1 MSAPIDALTQTT
13 DAQPLPVLGR
23 DVTVP
28 LVTGGEVT
36 YAALDYAASAPALQR
51 VWDDVA
57 AYAPYYGSVHRG
69 AGYLSQLSTD
79 LFENSR
85 RAVAEFL
92 GCREDDQVV
101 FTRSTTD
108 SLNLLAAVLPAGCE
122 VFVFETEHHASLLPW
137 RDARVSYLNAPRT
150 PGEAV
155 ATLERALA
163 ARDLKGPALVCV
175 TGASNVTGEL
185 WPVRE
190 LAAVAHAHGARVVL
204 DAAQLAPHHPVDIAE
219 LDVDWVAFSGH
230 KLYAPFGSGVLA
242 GRADWL
248 RDSEPYLAG
257 GGASRKVARRSD
269 GGVDVEW
276 HTTAARHEAGSPN
289 VIGVYAI
296 ASACKALTEAGFD
309 RLVARERELV
319 ARVREGL
326 AEVPEVRVLSLF
338 GDDAPRVGVISFVVD
353 GWNSSHFAAA
363 LSAEYGIGVRDG
375 LFCAHPLVRTLLGG
389 DAGDPGSAARLTPVP
404 ARGRSTR
411 SGSASGPVRRTSTSS
426 GSPGPSGNSSG
437 TAPAGTTAPRTA
449 VASPT
454 AADARRSGVEADRER
469 RFQVVLGVGTERHVR
484 VRGLDARDLADAA
497 RDDVRQ
503 VVVPG
508 DPHHGDQ
515 IVGAGDGEDLADAFQ
530 RRDGLGDLGDPVDA
544 GLDEHDRGDHG

>member
-1 MSAPIDALTQTT
+1 MSVLTAAT
-13 DAQPLPVLGR
+13 DQSICAPLPVLGK

-79 LFENSR
+79 LFESSR
-85 RAVAEFL
+85 VTVAEFL
-92 GCREDDQVV
+92 GCRADDQVV

-108 SLNLLAAVLPAGCE
+108 SLNLLAAALPADCQ

-137 RDARVSYLNAPRT
+137 RDARVTYLNAPRT
-150 PGEAV
+150 PDQAV
-155 ATLERALA
+155 ETLERALA
-163 ARDLKGPALVCV
+163 GRDPYGPALVCV

-185 WPVRE
+185 WPVKE
-190 LAAVAHAHGARVVL
+190 LAAAAHAHGARIVL

-242 GRADWL
+242 GRSDWL
-248 RDSEPYLAG
+248 TAAEPYLAG
-257 GGASRKVARRSD
+257 GGASRQVARRAD

-289 VIGVYAI
+289 VIGVYSI

-309 RLVARERELV
+309 SLVAREQRLV
-319 ARVREGL
+319 TAVRAGL
-326 AEVPEVRVLSLF
+326 AEVPEVKVLSLF
-338 GDDAPRVGVISFVVD
+338 GDDAPRVGVISFVVQ

-375 LFCAHPLVRTLLGG
+375 LFCAHPLVRTLLGSDPQDIG
-389 DAGDPGSAARLTPVP
+389 ECGAPEAEPGQKSLNAIRVSFGAGTPDEHLERFLRAVKELVSEGAQWKYRTEDGRCVP
-404 ARGRSTR
+404 DR
-411 SGSASGPVRRTSTSS
+411 
-426 GSPGPSGNSSG
+426 G
-437 TAPAGTTAPRTA
+437 TAT
-449 VASPT
+449 
-454 AADARRSGVEADRER
+454 
-469 RFQVVLGVGTERHVR
+469 QV
-484 VRGLDARDLADAA
+484 
-497 RDDVRQ
+497 
-503 VVVPG
+503 
-508 DPHHGDQ
+508 
-515 IVGAGDGEDLADAFQ
+515 
-530 RRDGLGDLGDPVDA
+530 
-544 GLDEHDRGDHG
+544 

>member
-1 MSAPIDALTQTT
+1 MSVSAGAVDASVC
-13 DAQPLPVLGR
+13 APLPVLGR

-85 RAVAEFL
+85 ATVAEFL
-92 GCREDDQVV
+92 DCREGDQVV

-108 SLNLLAAVLPAGCE
+108 SLNLLAAALPADCE

-137 RDARVSYLNAPRT
+137 RDARVTYLDAPRT
-150 PGEAV
+150 PDAAV
-155 ATLERALA
+155 HTLERALA
-163 ARDLKGPALVCV
+163 DREPYGPALVCV

-190 LAAVAHAHGARVVL
+190 LAAAAHAHGARIVL
-204 DAAQLAPHHPVDIAE
+204 DAAQLAPHHPVSVCE

-242 GRADWL
+242 GRSDWL
-248 RDSEPYLAG
+248 RAAEPYLAG
-257 GGASRKVARRSD
+257 GGASRKVARRPKEAG

-276 HTTAARHEAGSPN
+276 HDTAARHEAGSPN
-289 VIGVYAI
+289 VIGVYSI

-309 RLVARERELV
+309 DLVARERHLI
-319 ARVREGL
+319 AKVREGL
-326 AEVPEVRVLSLF
+326 AEVPAVRVLSLF

-389 DAGDPGSAARLTPVP
+389 EADEPGECGAPEAA
-404 ARGRSTR
+404 
-411 SGSASGPVRRTSTSS
+411 
-426 GSPGPSGNSSG
+426 PGEKSLNAIRVSFG
-437 TAPAGTTAPRTA
+437 AGTP
-449 VASPT
+449 
-454 AADARRSGVEADRER
+454 
-469 RFQVVLGVGTERHVR
+469 
-484 VRGLDARDLADAA
+484 
-497 RDDVRQ
+497 
-503 VVVPG
+503 
-508 DPHHGDQ
+508 
-515 IVGAGDGEDLADAFQ
+515 
-530 RRDGLGDLGDPVDA
+530 
-544 GLDEHDRGDHG
+544 DEHVERFVRAVKELVADGARWNYRTEDGRCVPDTGVSA

>member
-1 MSAPIDALTQTT
+1 MSATSVAADRSVRA
-13 DAQPLPVLGR
+13 PLPVLGR

-85 RAVAEFL
+85 ATVAEFL
-92 GCREDDQVV
+92 DCREDDQVV

-108 SLNLLAAVLPAGCE
+108 SLNLLAAALPADCR

-137 RDARVSYLNAPRT
+137 RDARVTYLNAPRT
-150 PGEAV
+150 PAQAV
-155 ATLERALA
+155 ETLERALA
-163 ARDLKGPALVCV
+163 DRDPHGPALVCV

-190 LAAVAHAHGARVVL
+190 LAAAAHAHGARIVL
-204 DAAQLAPHHPVDIAE
+204 DAAQLAPHHPVSVRD

-248 RDSEPYLAG
+248 RDAEPYLAG
-257 GGASRKVARRSD
+257 GGASRKVTRRVSGEGA

-289 VIGVYAI
+289 VIGVHAI
-296 ASACKALTEAGFD
+296 ASACKALTEAGFEN
-309 RLVARERELV
+309 LVARERELIGK
-319 ARVREGL
+319 VREGL

-338 GDDAPRVGVISFVVD
+338 GDDSARVGVISFVVK

-375 LFCAHPLVRTLLGG
+375 LFCAHPLVRTLLDGDPQ
-389 DAGDPGSAARLTPVP
+389 DAGECG
-404 ARGRSTR
+404 
-411 SGSASGPVRRTSTSS
+411 
-426 GSPGPSGNSSG
+426 
-437 TAPAGTTAPRTA
+437 APDGGTTALNA
-449 VASPT
+449 I
-454 AADARRSGVEADRER
+454 
-469 RFQVVLGVGTERHVR
+469 R
-484 VRGLDARDLADAA
+484 VSF
-497 RDDVRQ
+497 
-503 VVVPG
+503 
-508 DPHHGDQ
+508 
-515 IVGAGDGEDLADAFQ
+515 GAGTPDEHVDRFVRAVKELV
-530 RRDGLGDLGDPVDA
+530 RDGAQWNYRTEDGRCVP
-544 GLDEHDRGDHG
+544 DRG

>member
-1 MSAPIDALTQTT
+1 MSVSTVAAARTICAPLS
-13 DAQPLPVLGR
+13 VLGR

-79 LFENSR
+79 LFENAR
-85 RAVAEFL
+85 RTVEEFL
-92 GCREDDQVV
+92 DCRPDDQLI

-108 SLNLLAAVLPAGCE
+108 SLNLLAAALPADCQ

-137 RDARVSYLNAPRT
+137 KDARVTYLNAPRT
-150 PGEAV
+150 PAQAV
-155 ATLERALA
+155 ETLERALA
-163 ARDLKGPALVCV
+163 ARDPQGPALVCV

-190 LAAVAHAHGARVVL
+190 LAAAAHAHGARIVL
-204 DAAQLAPHHPVDIAE
+204 DAAQLAPHHPVSVQD
-219 LDVDWVAFSGH
+219 LDVDWIAFSGH

-248 RDSEPYLAG
+248 QAADPYLAG
-257 GGASRKVARRSD
+257 GGASRKVSRRED

-276 HTTAARHEAGSPN
+276 HDSAARHEAGSPN
-289 VIGVYAI
+289 VIGAYSI

-309 RLVARERELV
+309 TLVAREQHLIEK
-319 ARVREGL
+319 VRAGL
-326 AEVPEVRVLSLF
+326 AEVPEVKVLSLF

-375 LFCAHPLVRTLLGG
+375 LFCAHPLLRTLLGTDPQTQG
-389 DAGDPGSAARLTPVP
+389 ECGAPEAAPGEKSLNAIRVSFGAGTPDEHVERFVTAVRELVTDGAKWNYRTQDGRCVP
-404 ARGRSTR
+404 A
-411 SGSASGPVRRTSTSS
+411 V
-426 GSPGPSGNSSG
+426 
-437 TAPAGTTAPRTA
+437 
-449 VASPT
+449 
-454 AADARRSGVEADRER
+454 
-469 RFQVVLGVGTERHVR
+469 
-484 VRGLDARDLADAA
+484 
-497 RDDVRQ
+497 
-503 VVVPG
+503 
-508 DPHHGDQ
+508 
-515 IVGAGDGEDLADAFQ
+515 
-530 RRDGLGDLGDPVDA
+530 
-544 GLDEHDRGDHG
+544 

>member
-1 MSAPIDALTQTT
+1 MSARPAATVTT
-13 DAQPLPVLGR
+13 AVSSPAAGSAAAGFAAVESAAVESAVAGSAAVESADPCCAAPLPVLGR

-85 RAVAEFL
+85 ETVAEFL
-92 GCREDDQVV
+92 DCRPGDQIV

-108 SLNLLAAVLPAGCE
+108 SLNLLAQVLPADCQ

-137 RDARVSYLNAPRT
+137 RDARVTYLNAPRT
-150 PGEAV
+150 PQQAV
-155 ATLERALA
+155 ETLERALA
-163 ARDLKGPALVCV
+163 DRDPYGPALVCV

-185 WPVRE
+185 WPVKE
-190 LAAVAHAHGARVVL
+190 LAAAAHAHGARIVL
-204 DAAQLAPHHPVDIAE
+204 DAAQLAPHHPVSVRE
-219 LDVDWVAFSGH
+219 LDVDWIAFSGH

-248 RDSEPYLAG
+248 QESEPYLAG
-257 GGASRKVARRSD
+257 GGASKKVARRSD

-289 VIGVYAI
+289 VIGVYSI

-309 RLVARERELV
+309 ALVERERHLI
-319 ARVREGL
+319 AKVREGL
-326 AEVPEVRVLSLF
+326 AEVPAVRVLSLF

-375 LFCAHPLVRTLLGG
+375 LFCAHPLVRTLLGS
-389 DAGDPGSAARLTPVP
+389 DPQDPGECGAPEAEPGERSLNAIRVSFGAGTPDEHVDRFVRAVRELVSDGAKWQYRTEAGRCVP
-404 ARGRSTR
+404 A
-411 SGSASGPVRRTSTSS
+411 V
-426 GSPGPSGNSSG
+426 
-437 TAPAGTTAPRTA
+437 
-449 VASPT
+449 
-454 AADARRSGVEADRER
+454 
-469 RFQVVLGVGTERHVR
+469 
-484 VRGLDARDLADAA
+484 
-497 RDDVRQ
+497 
-503 VVVPG
+503 
-508 DPHHGDQ
+508 
-515 IVGAGDGEDLADAFQ
+515 
-530 RRDGLGDLGDPVDA
+530 
-544 GLDEHDRGDHG
+544 

>member
-1 MSAPIDALTQTT
+1 MSVQTST
-13 DAQPLPVLGR
+13 HRPSATTAAGTEDDQPLPVLGR

-85 RAVAEFL
+85 RTVARFL

-108 SLNLLAAVLPAGCE
+108 SLNLLASALPERCE

-137 RDARVSYLNAPRT
+137 RDARVTFLNAPRT
-150 PGEAV
+150 PREAV

-163 ARDLKGPALVCV
+163 RRDLESPALVCV

-190 LAAVAHAHGARVVL
+190 LAAAAHAHGARVVL

-248 RDSEPYLAG
+248 REAEPYLAG
-257 GGASRKVARRSD
+257 GGASRKVARRTD

-276 HTTAARHEAGSPN
+276 HTGAARHEAGSPN

-296 ASACKALTEAGFD
+296 ASACEALTEAGFD
-309 RLVARERELV
+309 RLVEREQELV

-338 GDDAPRVGVISFVVD
+338 GDAAPRVGVISFVVE

-389 DAGDPGSAARLTPVP
+389 DPGDPGECGAPDAGP
-404 ARGRSTR
+404 GERSLNAIR
-411 SGSASGPVRRTSTSS
+411 VSFG
-426 GSPGPSGNSSG
+426 
-437 TAPAGTTAPRTA
+437 AGTPDEHVARFTGA
-449 VASPT
+449 VKEL
-454 AADARRSGVEADRER
+454 V
-469 RFQVVLGVGTERHVR
+469 
-484 VRGLDARDLADAA
+484 
-497 RDDVRQ
+497 
-503 VVVPG
+503 
-508 DPHHGDQ
+508 
-515 IVGAGDGEDLADAFQ
+515 
-530 RRDGLGDLGDPVDA
+530 RDGARWNYRTEDGRCVP
-544 GLDEHDRGDHG
+544 DRG

>member
-1 MSAPIDALTQTT
+1 MSARQSTSARPNATATSAADT
-13 DAQPLPVLGR
+13 DPACAAPLPVLGR

-85 RAVAEFL
+85 RTVAEFL
-92 GCREDDQVV
+92 DCRSTDQVV

-108 SLNLLAAVLPAGCE
+108 SLNLLAACLPADCQ

-137 RDARVSYLNAPRT
+137 QGAQVTYLNAPRT
-150 PGEAV
+150 PDEAV

-163 ARDLKGPALVCV
+163 DRDPYGPALVCV

-190 LAAVAHAHGARVVL
+190 LTAAAHAHGARIVL
-204 DAAQLAPHHPVDIAE
+204 DAAQLAPHHRVSVSE

-248 RDSEPYLAG
+248 QDADPYLAG
-257 GGASRKVARRSD
+257 GGASRQVARRAD

-296 ASACKALTEAGFD
+296 ASACKALSEEGFD
-309 RLVARERELV
+309 RLVAREQRLV
-319 ARVREGL
+319 ATVRAGL
-326 AEVPEVRVLSLF
+326 AEVPEVKVLSLF
-338 GDDAPRVGVISFVVD
+338 GDEAPRVGVISFVVR

-375 LFCAHPLVRTLLGG
+375 LFCAHPLVRTLLGSTPQEPG
-389 DAGDPGSAARLTPVP
+389 ECGAPDETPGSLNAIRVSFGAGTPDEHVERFVGAVKELVRDGARWNYRTEDGRCVP
-404 ARGRSTR
+404 D
-411 SGSASGPVRRTSTSS
+411 RT
-426 GSPGPSGNSSG
+426 
-437 TAPAGTTAPRTA
+437 TAPAA
-449 VASPT
+449 
-454 AADARRSGVEADRER
+454 
-469 RFQVVLGVGTERHVR
+469 
-484 VRGLDARDLADAA
+484 
-497 RDDVRQ
+497 
-503 VVVPG
+503 
-508 DPHHGDQ
+508 
-515 IVGAGDGEDLADAFQ
+515 
-530 RRDGLGDLGDPVDA
+530 
-544 GLDEHDRGDHG
+544 

>member
-1 MSAPIDALTQTT
+1 MSVLTAAT
-13 DAQPLPVLGR
+13 DQSICAPLPVLGK

-79 LFENSR
+79 LFESSR
-85 RAVAEFL
+85 VTVAEFL
-92 GCREDDQVV
+92 GCRDDDQVV

-108 SLNLLAAVLPAGCE
+108 SLNLLSAALPADCQ

-137 RDARVSYLNAPRT
+137 RDARVTYLNAPRT
-150 PGEAV
+150 PDQAV
-155 ATLERALA
+155 ETLERALA
-163 ARDLKGPALVCV
+163 GRDPYGPALVCV

-185 WPVRE
+185 WPVKE
-190 LAAVAHAHGARVVL
+190 LAAAAHAHGARIVL

-242 GRADWL
+242 GRSDWL
-248 RDSEPYLAG
+248 TAAEPYLAG
-257 GGASRKVARRSD
+257 GGASRQVARRAD

-289 VIGVYAI
+289 VIGVYSI

-309 RLVARERELV
+309 SLVAREQRLV
-319 ARVREGL
+319 TEVRAGL
-326 AEVPEVRVLSLF
+326 AEVPEVKVLSLF
-338 GDDAPRVGVISFVVD
+338 GDDAPRVGVISFVVE

-375 LFCAHPLVRTLLGG
+375 LFCAHPLVRTLLGSDPQDVG
-389 DAGDPGSAARLTPVP
+389 ECGAPEAEPGQKSLNAIRVSFGAGTPDEHVERFLRAVKELVSEGAQWKYRTEDGRCVP
-404 ARGRSTR
+404 DR
-411 SGSASGPVRRTSTSS
+411 
-426 GSPGPSGNSSG
+426 G
-437 TAPAGTTAPRTA
+437 TAT
-449 VASPT
+449 
-454 AADARRSGVEADRER
+454 
-469 RFQVVLGVGTERHVR
+469 QV
-484 VRGLDARDLADAA
+484 
-497 RDDVRQ
+497 
-503 VVVPG
+503 
-508 DPHHGDQ
+508 
-515 IVGAGDGEDLADAFQ
+515 
-530 RRDGLGDLGDPVDA
+530 
-544 GLDEHDRGDHG
+544 

>member
-1 MSAPIDALTQTT
+1 MSVSAVAADSSVCAPLA
-13 DAQPLPVLGR
+13 VLGR

-85 RAVAEFL
+85 ETVAEFL
-92 GCREDDQVV
+92 GCREGDQVV

-108 SLNLLAAVLPAGCE
+108 SLNLLAAALPADCQ

-137 RDARVSYLNAPRT
+137 RDARVTYLNAPRT
-150 PGEAV
+150 PDEAV
-155 ATLERALA
+155 HTLERALA
-163 ARDLKGPALVCV
+163 DRDPYGPALVCV

-190 LAAVAHAHGARVVL
+190 LAAAAHAHGARIVL
-204 DAAQLAPHHPVDIAE
+204 DAAQLAPHHPVSIDE

-242 GRADWL
+242 GRSDWL
-248 RDSEPYLAG
+248 RAAEPYLAG
-257 GGASRKVARRSD
+257 GGASRKVARRTD

-276 HTTAARHEAGSPN
+276 HDTAARHEAGSPN
-289 VIGVYAI
+289 VIGVYSI

-309 RLVARERELV
+309 DLVAREQQLIGT
-319 ARVREGL
+319 VRAGL
-326 AEVPEVRVLSLF
+326 AEVPQVRILSLF

-375 LFCAHPLVRTLLGG
+375 LFCAHPLVRTLLGSEP
-389 DAGDPGSAARLTPVP
+389 DEPGECGAPEAA
-404 ARGRSTR
+404 
-411 SGSASGPVRRTSTSS
+411 
-426 GSPGPSGNSSG
+426 PGEKSLNAIRVSFG
-437 TAPAGTTAPRTA
+437 AGTPDEHVERFVRAVKELVADGARWSYRTEDGRC
-449 VASPT
+449 VPDTDT
-454 AADARRSGVEADRER
+454 AAV
-469 RFQVVLGVGTERHVR
+469 
-484 VRGLDARDLADAA
+484 
-497 RDDVRQ
+497 
-503 VVVPG
+503 
-508 DPHHGDQ
+508 
-515 IVGAGDGEDLADAFQ
+515 
-530 RRDGLGDLGDPVDA
+530 
-544 GLDEHDRGDHG
+544 

>member
-1 MSAPIDALTQTT
+1 MSVSTAASVQGICA
-13 DAQPLPVLGR
+13 PLPVLGS

-79 LFENSR
+79 LFENAR
-85 RAVAEFL
+85 GTVAEFL
-92 GCREDDQVV
+92 DCRDGDQLV

-108 SLNLLAAVLPAGCE
+108 SLNLLAAALPADCQ

-137 RDARVSYLNAPRT
+137 RNARVTYLNAPRT
-150 PGEAV
+150 PRQAV
-155 ATLERALA
+155 RTLERALA
-163 ARDLKGPALVCV
+163 DRTASIQEGHGPALVCV

-190 LAAVAHAHGARVVL
+190 LAAAAHAHGARIVL
-204 DAAQLAPHHPVDIAE
+204 DAAQLAPHHPVSVRD

-248 RDSEPYLAG
+248 RAAEPYLAG
-257 GGASRKVARRSD
+257 GGASRKVSRRED

-276 HTTAARHEAGSPN
+276 HDSAARHEAGSPN
-289 VIGVYAI
+289 VIGAYSI

-309 RLVARERELV
+309 ALVAREEHLIRK
-319 ARVREGL
+319 VRAGL
-326 AEVPEVRVLSLF
+326 ADVPEVRVLSLF
-338 GDDAPRVGVISFVVD
+338 GDEAPRVGVISFVVD

-375 LFCAHPLVRTLLGG
+375 LFCAHPLVRTLLGS
-389 DAGDPGSAARLTPVP
+389 DPQSQGECGAPEAA
-404 ARGRSTR
+404 
-411 SGSASGPVRRTSTSS
+411 
-426 GSPGPSGNSSG
+426 PGEKSLNAIRVSFG
-437 TAPAGTTAPRTA
+437 AGTP
-449 VASPT
+449 
-454 AADARRSGVEADRER
+454 
-469 RFQVVLGVGTERHVR
+469 
-484 VRGLDARDLADAA
+484 
-497 RDDVRQ
+497 
-503 VVVPG
+503 
-508 DPHHGDQ
+508 
-515 IVGAGDGEDLADAFQ
+515 
-530 RRDGLGDLGDPVDA
+530 
-544 GLDEHDRGDHG
+544 DEHVERFVHAVRELVADGARWSYRTEDGRCVPDTSA

>member
-1 MSAPIDALTQTT
+1 MSVSTAAAAPSVRRDTAG
-13 DAQPLPVLGR
+13 PLPVLGR

-79 LFENSR
+79 LFENAR
-85 RAVAEFL
+85 RTVTEFL
-92 GCREDDQVV
+92 DCRPDDQLV

-108 SLNLLAAVLPAGCE
+108 SLNLLAAALPAGCQ
-122 VFVFETEHHASLLPW
+122 VFVFETEHHAALLPW
-137 RDARVSYLNAPRT
+137 RNAHVTCLDAPSTPRQ
-150 PGEAV
+150 AV

-163 ARDLKGPALVCV
+163 DRDPHGPALVCV

-190 LAAVAHAHGARVVL
+190 LAAAAHAHGARIVL
-204 DAAQLAPHHPVDIAE
+204 DAAQLAPHHPVSVRE

-248 RDSEPYLAG
+248 RDAEPYLAG
-257 GGASRKVARRSD
+257 GGASRNVTRRED

-276 HTTAARHEAGSPN
+276 HESAARHEAGSPN
-289 VIGVYAI
+289 VIGAYSI
-296 ASACKALTEAGFD
+296 AAACKALTEAGFD
-309 RLVARERELV
+309 TLVAREQHLIEK
-319 ARVREGL
+319 VRAGL
-326 AEVPEVRVLSLF
+326 AEVEQVKVLSLF

-389 DAGDPGSAARLTPVP
+389 DPRTQGECGAPEAAPGEKSLNAIRVSFGAGTPDEHVERFVNAVKELVADGAKWQYRTEDGRCVP
-404 ARGRSTR
+404 A
-411 SGSASGPVRRTSTSS
+411 V
-426 GSPGPSGNSSG
+426 
-437 TAPAGTTAPRTA
+437 
-449 VASPT
+449 
-454 AADARRSGVEADRER
+454 
-469 RFQVVLGVGTERHVR
+469 
-484 VRGLDARDLADAA
+484 
-497 RDDVRQ
+497 
-503 VVVPG
+503 
-508 DPHHGDQ
+508 
-515 IVGAGDGEDLADAFQ
+515 
-530 RRDGLGDLGDPVDA
+530 
-544 GLDEHDRGDHG
+544 

>member
-1 MSAPIDALTQTT
+1 MSARPDAVATVETVAAETAVATT
-13 DAQPLPVLGR
+13 ADGSADPCCAAPLPVLGR

-85 RAVAEFL
+85 VTVAEFL
-92 GCREDDQVV
+92 GCRTDDQVV

-108 SLNLLAAVLPAGCE
+108 SLNLLAAVLPEDCQ

-137 RDARVSYLNAPRT
+137 SDGHVTYLSAPRT
-150 PGEAV
+150 PAQAV
-155 ATLERALA
+155 ETLERALA
-163 ARDLKGPALVCV
+163 DRDPHGPALVCV

-190 LAAVAHAHGARVVL
+190 LAAAAHAHGARIVL
-204 DAAQLAPHHPVDIAE
+204 DAAQLAPHHPVSVRE
-219 LDVDWVAFSGH
+219 LDVDWIAFSGH

-248 RDSEPYLAG
+248 QAAEPYLAG
-257 GGASRKVARRSD
+257 GGASRKVARRAD

-289 VIGVYAI
+289 VIGVYSI

-309 RLVARERELV
+309 SLVARERHLIDT
-319 ARVREGL
+319 VRTGL

-338 GDDAPRVGVISFVVD
+338 GDDAPRVGVISFVVE

-375 LFCAHPLVRTLLGG
+375 LFCAHPLVRTLLGS
-389 DAGDPGSAARLTPVP
+389 DPQDPGECGAPEAAP
-404 ARGRSTR
+404 GERSLNAIR
-411 SGSASGPVRRTSTSS
+411 VSFG
-426 GSPGPSGNSSG
+426 
-437 TAPAGTTAPRTA
+437 AGTP
-449 VASPT
+449 
-454 AADARRSGVEADRER
+454 DEHVE
-469 RFQVVLGVGTERHVR
+469 RF
-484 VRGLDARDLADAA
+484 
-497 RDDVRQ
+497 
-503 VVVPG
+503 
-508 DPHHGDQ
+508 
-515 IVGAGDGEDLADAFQ
+515 VGAVKQLV
-530 RRDGLGDLGDPVDA
+530 RDGAQWKYRTEDGRCVP
-544 GLDEHDRGDHG
+544 DRG

>member
-1 MSAPIDALTQTT
+1 MSVRPETALATADTADAEPACT
-13 DAQPLPVLGR
+13 AAAPLPVLGS
-23 DVTVP
+23 DVRVP

-85 RAVAEFL
+85 KTVAEFL
-92 GCREDDQVV
+92 GCREADQVV

-108 SLNLLAAVLPAGCE
+108 SLNLLAGVLPAHTR

-137 RDARVSYLNAPRT
+137 EQRADIGVTYLNAPRT
-150 PGEAV
+150 PQQAV
-155 ATLERALA
+155 DTLEQALA
-163 ARDLKGPALVCV
+163 DREPYGPALVCV

-190 LAAVAHAHGARVVL
+190 LAAAAHAHGARIVL

-248 RDSEPYLAG
+248 QDAEPYLAG
-257 GGASRKVARRSD
+257 GGASRKVARRED
-269 GGVDVEW
+269 GGVQVEW

-289 VIGVYAI
+289 VIGVYSI

-309 RLVARERELV
+309 NLVAREQELIGT
-319 ARVREGL
+319 VRAGL
-326 AEVPEVRVLSLF
+326 AEVPEVKVLSLF
-338 GDDAPRVGVISFVVD
+338 GDDAPRVGVLSFVVE

-375 LFCAHPLVRTLLGG
+375 LFCAHPLVRTLLGS
-389 DAGDPGSAARLTPVP
+389 DPQDPGECGAPDARP
-404 ARGRSTR
+404 GERSLNAIR
-411 SGSASGPVRRTSTSS
+411 VSFG
-426 GSPGPSGNSSG
+426 
-437 TAPAGTTAPRTA
+437 AGTPDEHVERFVTA
-449 VASPT
+449 VKEL
-454 AADARRSGVEADRER
+454 V
-469 RFQVVLGVGTERHVR
+469 
-484 VRGLDARDLADAA
+484 
-497 RDDVRQ
+497 
-503 VVVPG
+503 
-508 DPHHGDQ
+508 
-515 IVGAGDGEDLADAFQ
+515 
-530 RRDGLGDLGDPVDA
+530 RDGARWSYRTEEGRCVP
-544 GLDEHDRGDHG
+544 DRG

>member
-1 MSAPIDALTQTT
+1 MSVPTAAADQTIC
-13 DAQPLPVLGR
+13 APLPVLGA

-28 LVTGGEVT
+28 LVTGGDVT
-36 YAALDYAASAPALQR
+36 YAALDYAASSPALQR

-79 LFENSR
+79 LFETSR
-85 RAVAEFL
+85 ATVAEFL
-92 GCREDDQVV
+92 GCRAEDQVV

-108 SLNLLAAVLPAGCE
+108 SLNLLAASLPAGCQ

-137 RDARVSYLNAPRT
+137 RDARVTYLDAPRT
-150 PGEAV
+150 PDQAV
-155 ATLERALA
+155 ATLEKALA
-163 ARDLKGPALVCV
+163 ARDPHGPALVCV

-190 LAAVAHAHGARVVL
+190 LAAAAHAHGARIVL

-248 RDSEPYLAG
+248 VDAEPYLAG
-257 GGASRKVARRSD
+257 GGASRKVARRAD

-289 VIGVYAI
+289 VIGVYSI
-296 ASACKALTEAGFD
+296 AAACKALTEAGFD
-309 RLVARERELV
+309 RLVDREQQLV
-319 ARVREGL
+319 TRVREGL
-326 AEVPEVRVLSLF
+326 AGVPEVKVLSLF
-338 GDDAPRVGVISFVVD
+338 GDDAPRVGVLSFVVE

-375 LFCAHPLVRTLLGG
+375 LFCAHPLVRTLLGSEPQ
-389 DAGDPGSAARLTPVP
+389 DPGECGAPDAAP
-404 ARGRSTR
+404 GERSLNAIR
-411 SGSASGPVRRTSTSS
+411 VSFG
-426 GSPGPSGNSSG
+426 
-437 TAPAGTTAPRTA
+437 AGTP
-449 VASPT
+449 
-454 AADARRSGVEADRER
+454 
-469 RFQVVLGVGTERHVR
+469 
-484 VRGLDARDLADAA
+484 
-497 RDDVRQ
+497 
-503 VVVPG
+503 
-508 DPHHGDQ
+508 
-515 IVGAGDGEDLADAFQ
+515 
-530 RRDGLGDLGDPVDA
+530 
-544 GLDEHDRGDHG
+544 DEHIERFLGAVRELVGEGARWTYRTEEGRCVPDRGAAQV

>member
-1 MSAPIDALTQTT
+1 MSASLNTACATT
-13 DAQPLPVLGR
+13 ATTAAAAPPLAAQPLAAAPLAVLGR

-28 LVTGGEVT
+28 LVTGGEVS

-79 LFENSR
+79 LFEQSR
-85 RAVAEFL
+85 VTVAEFL
-92 GCREDDQVV
+92 DCRPGDQVV

-108 SLNLLAAVLPAGCE
+108 SLNLLAAVLPADCQ

-137 RDARVSYLNAPRT
+137 TNARVTYLNAPRT
-150 PGEAV
+150 PAEAV

-163 ARDLKGPALVCV
+163 GRDPHGPALVCV

-185 WPVRE
+185 WPVKE
-190 LAAVAHAHGARVVL
+190 LAAAAHAHGARIVL
-204 DAAQLAPHHPVDIAE
+204 DAAQLAPHHPVSVRE

-248 RDSEPYLAG
+248 QEAEPYLAG
-257 GGASRKVARRSD
+257 GGASRKVARRED
-269 GGVDVEW
+269 GGVEVEW

-289 VIGVYAI
+289 VIGVYSI
-296 ASACKALTEAGFD
+296 ASACRALTEAGFES
-309 RLVARERELV
+309 LVERERHLI
-319 ARVREGL
+319 AKVREGL
-326 AEVPEVRVLSLF
+326 AEVPAVRVLSLF

-375 LFCAHPLVRTLLGG
+375 LFCAHPLVRTLLGSEPQAQG
-389 DAGDPGSAARLTPVP
+389 ECGAPEAAPGERSLNAIRVSFGAGTPDEHVERFVRAVGELVADGAKWQYRTEEGRCVP
-404 ARGRSTR
+404 A
-411 SGSASGPVRRTSTSS
+411 V
-426 GSPGPSGNSSG
+426 
-437 TAPAGTTAPRTA
+437 
-449 VASPT
+449 
-454 AADARRSGVEADRER
+454 
-469 RFQVVLGVGTERHVR
+469 
-484 VRGLDARDLADAA
+484 
-497 RDDVRQ
+497 
-503 VVVPG
+503 
-508 DPHHGDQ
+508 
-515 IVGAGDGEDLADAFQ
+515 
-530 RRDGLGDLGDPVDA
+530 
-544 GLDEHDRGDHG
+544 

>member
-1 MSAPIDALTQTT
+1 MSVSAVAT
-13 DAQPLPVLGR
+13 DPAICAPLPVLGR
-23 DVTVP
+23 DVRVP
-28 LVTGGEVT
+28 LVTGGEVD

-85 RAVAEFL
+85 RTIAEFL
-92 GCREDDQVV
+92 GCRADEQVV

-108 SLNLLAAVLPAGCE
+108 SLNLLAAVLPQDTR

-137 RDARVSYLNAPRT
+137 EQRADVTVTYLNAPRT
-150 PGEAV
+150 PAQAV
-155 ATLERALA
+155 ATLEQALA
-163 ARDLKGPALVCV
+163 DLGAPPAVAGGEPYGPALVCV

-190 LAAVAHAHGARVVL
+190 LAAAAHAHGARIVL
-204 DAAQLAPHHPVDIAE
+204 DAAQLAPHHPVDLAE
-219 LDVDWVAFSGH
+219 LDVDWIAFSGH
-230 KLYAPFGSGVLA
+230 KLYAPFGARVLA

-248 RDSEPYLAG
+248 RDAEPYLAG
-257 GGASRKVARRSD
+257 GGASRKVSRRTD

-289 VIGVYAI
+289 VIGAYAI

-309 RLVARERELV
+309 TLVAREQELIT
-319 ARVREGL
+319 RVREGL

-338 GDDAPRVGVISFVVD
+338 GDDAPRVGVLSFVVD

-375 LFCAHPLVRTLLGG
+375 LFCAHPLVRTLLGS
-389 DAGDPGSAARLTPVP
+389 DPQDPGECGAPEAA
-404 ARGRSTR
+404 
-411 SGSASGPVRRTSTSS
+411 
-426 GSPGPSGNSSG
+426 PGELSLNAIRVSFG
-437 TAPAGTTAPRTA
+437 AGTP
-449 VASPT
+449 
-454 AADARRSGVEADRER
+454 
-469 RFQVVLGVGTERHVR
+469 
-484 VRGLDARDLADAA
+484 
-497 RDDVRQ
+497 
-503 VVVPG
+503 
-508 DPHHGDQ
+508 
-515 IVGAGDGEDLADAFQ
+515 
-530 RRDGLGDLGDPVDA
+530 
-544 GLDEHDRGDHG
+544 DEHVDRFLRAVKELVADGARWNYRTVDGRCVAVV

>member
-1 MSAPIDALTQTT
+1 MSVTAVAADQSICS
-13 DAQPLPVLGR
+13 PLPVLGG

-85 RAVAEFL
+85 AAVAEFL
-92 GCREDDQVV
+92 DCREGDQVV

-108 SLNLLAAVLPAGCE
+108 SLNLLAAALPADCQ

-137 RDARVSYLNAPRT
+137 RDARVTYLNAPRT
-150 PGEAV
+150 PGQAV
-155 ATLERALA
+155 ETLERALA
-163 ARDLKGPALVCV
+163 DRDPYGPALVCV

-190 LAAVAHAHGARVVL
+190 LAAAAHAHGARIVL
-204 DAAQLAPHHPVDIAE
+204 DAAQLAPHHPVSVKD

-248 RDSEPYLAG
+248 REAEPYLAG
-257 GGASRKVARRSD
+257 GGASRKVARRAD

-309 RLVARERELV
+309 ALVARERYLIGK
-319 ARVREGL
+319 VREGL
-326 AEVPEVRVLSLF
+326 AEVPEVKVLSLF
-338 GDDAPRVGVISFVVD
+338 GDDAPRVGVISFVVE

-389 DAGDPGSAARLTPVP
+389 EREDVGECGAPEAAPGEKSLNAIRVSF
-404 ARGRSTR
+404 G
-411 SGSASGPVRRTSTSS
+411 
-426 GSPGPSGNSSG
+426 
-437 TAPAGTTAPRTA
+437 AGTPDEHVERFVRA
-449 VASPT
+449 VKEL
-454 AADARRSGVEADRER
+454 V
-469 RFQVVLGVGTERHVR
+469 
-484 VRGLDARDLADAA
+484 
-497 RDDVRQ
+497 
-503 VVVPG
+503 
-508 DPHHGDQ
+508 
-515 IVGAGDGEDLADAFQ
+515 
-530 RRDGLGDLGDPVDA
+530 RDGARWNYRTEDGRCVP
-544 GLDEHDRGDHG
+544 DRG

>member
-1 MSAPIDALTQTT
+1 MSASLNAAVATT
-13 DAQPLPVLGR
+13 ATAVDPACAEPLAVLGR

-79 LFENSR
+79 LFEQSR
-85 RAVAEFL
+85 VTVAEFL
-92 GCREDDQVV
+92 DCRPADQVV

-108 SLNLLAAVLPAGCE
+108 SLNLLAAVLPADCQ

-137 RDARVSYLNAPRT
+137 VDAQVTYLNAPRT
-150 PGEAV
+150 PAEAV

-163 ARDLKGPALVCV
+163 DRDPYGPALVCV

-185 WPVRE
+185 WPVKE
-190 LAAVAHAHGARVVL
+190 LAAAAHAHGARIVL
-204 DAAQLAPHHPVDIAE
+204 DAAQLAPHHPVSVQE

-248 RDSEPYLAG
+248 QEAQPYLAG
-257 GGASRKVARRSD
+257 GGASRKVARRED

-289 VIGVYAI
+289 VIGVYSI
-296 ASACKALTEAGFD
+296 ASACKALTEAGFEN
-309 RLVARERELV
+309 LVARERHLI
-319 ARVREGL
+319 AKVREGL
-326 AEVPEVRVLSLF
+326 AEVPAVRILSLF

-375 LFCAHPLVRTLLGG
+375 LFCAHPLVRTLLGSEPQAQG
-389 DAGDPGSAARLTPVP
+389 ECGAPEAAPGERSLNAIRVSFGAGTPDEHVERFVRAVKELVADGAKWQYRTEEGRCVP
-404 ARGRSTR
+404 A
-411 SGSASGPVRRTSTSS
+411 V
-426 GSPGPSGNSSG
+426 
-437 TAPAGTTAPRTA
+437 
-449 VASPT
+449 
-454 AADARRSGVEADRER
+454 
-469 RFQVVLGVGTERHVR
+469 
-484 VRGLDARDLADAA
+484 
-497 RDDVRQ
+497 
-503 VVVPG
+503 
-508 DPHHGDQ
+508 
-515 IVGAGDGEDLADAFQ
+515 
-530 RRDGLGDLGDPVDA
+530 
-544 GLDEHDRGDHG
+544 

>member
-1 MSAPIDALTQTT
+1 MHFACLLREFAMSVFTAAADQSLCT
-13 DAQPLPVLGR
+13 PLPVLGK

-85 RAVAEFL
+85 ATVAEFL
-92 GCREDDQVV
+92 GCRADDQVI

-108 SLNLLAAVLPAGCE
+108 SLNLLAAVVPADCQ
-122 VFVFETEHHASLLPW
+122 VFVYETEHHASLLPW
-137 RDARVSYLNAPRT
+137 RDARVTYLNAPRT
-150 PGEAV
+150 PAQAV
-155 ATLERALA
+155 ETLERALA
-163 ARDLKGPALVCV
+163 DRDPYGPALVCV

-185 WPVRE
+185 WPVKE
-190 LAAVAHAHGARVVL
+190 LAAAAHSHGARIVL

-248 RDSEPYLAG
+248 QDAEPYLAG
-257 GGASRKVARRSD
+257 GGASRKVARRTD

-276 HTTAARHEAGSPN
+276 HSTAARHEAGSPN
-289 VIGVYAI
+289 VIGVYSI

-309 RLVARERELV
+309 RLVAREQQLV
-319 ARVREGL
+319 TRVREGL
-326 AEVPEVRVLSLF
+326 AEVPQVKVLSLF
-338 GDDAPRVGVISFVVD
+338 GDDAPRVGVISFVVE

-375 LFCAHPLVRTLLGG
+375 LFCAHPLVRTLLGS
-389 DAGDPGSAARLTPVP
+389 DPQDPGECGAPEAEPGERSLNAIRVSFGAGTPDEHIERFVRAVKELVSKGAQWKYRTEDGRCVP
-404 ARGRSTR
+404 DR
-411 SGSASGPVRRTSTSS
+411 
-426 GSPGPSGNSSG
+426 G
-437 TAPAGTTAPRTA
+437 TA
-449 VASPT
+449 
-454 AADARRSGVEADRER
+454 
-469 RFQVVLGVGTERHVR
+469 QL
-484 VRGLDARDLADAA
+484 
-497 RDDVRQ
+497 
-503 VVVPG
+503 
-508 DPHHGDQ
+508 
-515 IVGAGDGEDLADAFQ
+515 
-530 RRDGLGDLGDPVDA
+530 
-544 GLDEHDRGDHG
+544 

>member
-1 MSAPIDALTQTT
+1 MSVSAVAEQSV
-13 DAQPLPVLGR
+13 AEPLPVLGR

-79 LFENSR
+79 LFENAR
-85 RAVAEFL
+85 KTVAEFL
-92 GCREDDQVV
+92 DCRDEDQVV

-108 SLNLLAAVLPAGCE
+108 SLNLLAAALPADCQ
-122 VFVFETEHHASLLPW
+122 VYVFETEHHASLLPW
-137 RDARVSYLNAPRT
+137 REARVTYLDAPRT
-150 PGEAV
+150 PAQAV

-163 ARDLKGPALVCV
+163 ERDPEGPALVCV

-190 LAAVAHAHGARVVL
+190 LAAAAHAHGARIVL
-204 DAAQLAPHHPVDIAE
+204 DAAQLAPHHPVSVRE

-230 KLYAPFGSGVLA
+230 KLYAPFGAGVLA
-242 GRADWL
+242 GRSDWL
-248 RDSEPYLAG
+248 RTAEPYLAG
-257 GGASRKVARRSD
+257 GGASRKVSRRSD

-276 HTTAARHEAGSPN
+276 HDSAARHEAGSPN
-289 VIGVYAI
+289 VIGAYAV

-309 RLVARERELV
+309 ALAAREQYLIDT
-319 ARVREGL
+319 VRAGL

-338 GDDAPRVGVISFVVD
+338 GDDAARVGVISFVVE

-375 LFCAHPLVRTLLGG
+375 LFCAHPLLRTLLGSDPQSQG
-389 DAGDPGSAARLTPVP
+389 ECGAPEAAPGERSLNAIRVSFGAGTPGEHVERFVDAVKELVRDGARWNYRTEDGRCVP
-404 ARGRSTR
+404 D
-411 SGSASGPVRRTSTSS
+411 TST
-426 GSPGPSGNSSG
+426 G
-437 TAPAGTTAPRTA
+437 TSAGISA
-449 VASPT
+449 
-454 AADARRSGVEADRER
+454 
-469 RFQVVLGVGTERHVR
+469 
-484 VRGLDARDLADAA
+484 
-497 RDDVRQ
+497 
-503 VVVPG
+503 
-508 DPHHGDQ
+508 
-515 IVGAGDGEDLADAFQ
+515 
-530 RRDGLGDLGDPVDA
+530 
-544 GLDEHDRGDHG
+544 

>member
-1 MSAPIDALTQTT
+1 MSACPSAVETPAL
-13 DAQPLPVLGR
+13 LPVLGS

-36 YAALDYAASAPALQR
+36 YAALDYAASAPALRR

-79 LFENSR
+79 LFESSR
-85 RAVAEFL
+85 KEVAAFL

-108 SLNLLAAVLPAGCE
+108 SLNLLAAALPTGTE

-137 RDARVSYLNAPRT
+137 ERREDTRATYLSAPRS
-150 PGEAV
+150 PREAV
-155 ATLERALA
+155 ETLEKALA
-163 ARDLKGPALVCV
+163 GRDGGGPALVCV

-190 LAAVAHAHGARVVL
+190 LAGAAHAHGARIVL

-219 LDVDWVAFSGH
+219 ADVDWVAFSGH
-230 KLYAPFGSGVLA
+230 KLYAPFGAGVLA

-248 RDSEPYLAG
+248 REASPYLAG
-257 GGASRKVARRSD
+257 GGASRKVARRDD

-296 ASACKALTEAGFD
+296 ASACKALSEAGFD
-309 RLVARERELV
+309 GLVARERQLI
-319 ARVREGL
+319 AKVREGL
-326 AEVPEVRVLSLF
+326 AEVPEVRLLSLF
-338 GDDAPRVGVISFVVD
+338 GDDAPRVGVLSFVVD

-375 LFCAHPLVRTLLGG
+375 LFCAHPLLRTLL
-389 DAGDPGSAARLTPVP
+389 DSEPDEPGECGAPEAA
-404 ARGRSTR
+404 
-411 SGSASGPVRRTSTSS
+411 
-426 GSPGPSGNSSG
+426 PGERALNAIRVSFG
-437 TAPAGTTAPRTA
+437 AGTPDEHVERFVRA
-449 VASPT
+449 VKEL
-454 AADARRSGVEADRER
+454 V
-469 RFQVVLGVGTERHVR
+469 
-484 VRGLDARDLADAA
+484 
-497 RDDVRQ
+497 
-503 VVVPG
+503 
-508 DPHHGDQ
+508 
-515 IVGAGDGEDLADAFQ
+515 
-530 RRDGLGDLGDPVDA
+530 RDGARWDYRTEDGRCVPVS
-544 GLDEHDRGDHG
+544 

>member
-1 MSAPIDALTQTT
+1 MSAFLNSATVTAATAVDPAC
-13 DAQPLPVLGR
+13 AEPLPVLGR

-79 LFENSR
+79 LFEQSR
-85 RAVAEFL
+85 ATVAEFL
-92 GCREDDQVV
+92 DCRPGDQVV

-108 SLNLLAAVLPAGCE
+108 SLNLLAAALPAGCQ

-137 RDARVSYLNAPRT
+137 TNAQVTYLNAPRT
-150 PGEAV
+150 PAQAV

-163 ARDLKGPALVCV
+163 DRDPYGPALVCV

-185 WPVRE
+185 WPVKE
-190 LAAVAHAHGARVVL
+190 LAAAAHAHGARIVL
-204 DAAQLAPHHPVDIAE
+204 DAAQLAPHHPLSVRD
-219 LDVDWVAFSGH
+219 LGVDWVAFSGH

-248 RDSEPYLAG
+248 QEAEPYLAG
-257 GGASRKVARRSD
+257 GGASRKVARRED

-289 VIGVYAI
+289 VIGVYSI
-296 ASACKALTEAGFD
+296 ASACRALKEAGFEN
-309 RLVARERELV
+309 LVARENRLI

-326 AEVPEVRVLSLF
+326 ADVPAVRVLSLF

-375 LFCAHPLVRTLLGG
+375 LFCAHPLVRTLLGSEPQEPG
-389 DAGDPGSAARLTPVP
+389 ECGAPEAAPGERSLNAIRVSFGAGTPDEHVERFLRAVKELVADGAKWQYRTEEGRCVP
-404 ARGRSTR
+404 A
-411 SGSASGPVRRTSTSS
+411 V
-426 GSPGPSGNSSG
+426 
-437 TAPAGTTAPRTA
+437 
-449 VASPT
+449 
-454 AADARRSGVEADRER
+454 
-469 RFQVVLGVGTERHVR
+469 
-484 VRGLDARDLADAA
+484 
-497 RDDVRQ
+497 
-503 VVVPG
+503 
-508 DPHHGDQ
+508 
-515 IVGAGDGEDLADAFQ
+515 
-530 RRDGLGDLGDPVDA
+530 
-544 GLDEHDRGDHG
+544 